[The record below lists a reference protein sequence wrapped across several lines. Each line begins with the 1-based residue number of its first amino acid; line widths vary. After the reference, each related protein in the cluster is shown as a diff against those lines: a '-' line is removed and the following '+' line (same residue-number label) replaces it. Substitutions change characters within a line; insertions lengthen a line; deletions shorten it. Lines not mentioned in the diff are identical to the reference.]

1 MKRLEDKKITAKE
14 YLGQVRH
21 MEMQIRDLQDEI
33 KRLKELAVGIS
44 ALNCDEKVL
53 SSVSQDKMANTV
65 CEIDEKVRELDEKV
79 REFVRIRSKVMET
92 IHMLRNDEYEHILY
106 KRYCLMKKWEEIALE
121 MNYSYQWVCKL
132 HGRALKEIE
141 KLLNC

>member
-1 MKRLEDKKITAKE
+1 MEDKKITAKE

-53 SSVSQDKMANTV
+53 WRLYI
-65 CEIDEKVRELDEKV
+65 CL
-79 REFVRIRSKVMET
+79 ET
-92 IHMLRNDEYEHILY
+92 TNMSTFCTN
-106 KRYCLMKKWEEIALE
+106 AT
-121 MNYSYQWVCKL
+121 
-132 HGRALKEIE
+132 A
-141 KLLNC
+141 